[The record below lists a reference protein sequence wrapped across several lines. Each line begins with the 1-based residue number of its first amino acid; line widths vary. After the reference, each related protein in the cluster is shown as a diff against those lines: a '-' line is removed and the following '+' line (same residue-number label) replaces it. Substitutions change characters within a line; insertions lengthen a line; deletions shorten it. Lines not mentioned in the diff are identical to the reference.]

1 MKRTIILGLI
11 LGITTLS
18 VAQDQKTLVPDRPNA
33 KAAAQKRG
41 ARVPDMLALIQGL
54 YVQALRQQGQQQAE
68 LTDDQINRIVPLLR
82 QYLQDRNQVDGVR
95 RQRVRNQLQQSL
107 TRGASDED
115 LARMIQAFDQV
126 NTDTHASQER
136 FLASTDPIL
145 TVRQRAWLRLFQLRM
160 EDRISNYIRENTQP
174 VPPPPA
180 PANTKP
186 NERSSR

>member
-1 MKRTIILGLI
+1 MKRAIILGLV
-11 LGITTLS
+11 LGITSLS
-18 VAQDQKTLVPDRPNA
+18 FAQGQKKLVPDRPNA
-33 KAAAQKRG
+33 KAAQRG

-115 LARMIQAFDQV
+115 LTRMIQDFDQV
-126 NTDTHASQER
+126 NTDAHASQER
-136 FLASTDPIL
+136 FLTSVDPIL

-174 VPPPPA
+174 PVSPPPA

-186 NERSSR
+186 NEGFSR